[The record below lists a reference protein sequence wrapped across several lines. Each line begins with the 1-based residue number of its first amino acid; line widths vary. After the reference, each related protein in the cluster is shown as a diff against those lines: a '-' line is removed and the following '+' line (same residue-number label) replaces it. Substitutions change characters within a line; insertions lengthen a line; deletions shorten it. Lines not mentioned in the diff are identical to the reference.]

1 MRIEKCYFCSSP
13 CYPGHGI
20 MFVRN
25 DSKTFRFCR
34 SKCHHNFN
42 KKRNPRKV
50 AWTKAYRKTRGKE
63 LAVDSTFEFEKRRNR
78 PVKYDRDLMGKTIM
92 AMQRVQDIK
101 ERREERFHA
110 NRMRDA
116 KPEKI
121 KQARVEIEKHAE
133 LLAPA
138 VAQREEVLQNVL
150 DSARARIATR
160 KIKAAEKVMA
170 RGADKMEE

>member
-1 MRIEKCYFCSSP
+1 
-13 CYPGHGI
+13 
-20 MFVRN
+20 
-25 DSKTFRFCR
+25 
-34 SKCHHNFN
+34 
-42 KKRNPRKV
+42 
-50 AWTKAYRKTRGKE
+50 
-63 LAVDSTFEFEKRRNR
+63 
-78 PVKYDRDLMGKTIM
+78 MGKTIQ

-121 KQARVEIEKHAE
+121 KQARVEIEKHAA

-160 KIKAAEKVMA
+160 KMKAAEKVTA
-170 RGADKMEE
+170 RGADRMEE